1 MSSDKRYKFYDQH
14 DDVRQL
20 IVIVPGLDGAT
31 SFFDNVIPELTAT
44 DGVAVLMFYLPLK
57 TNAIKDSDYTFDY
70 LASELKSVIDEV
82 NTTVVERRP
91 TPTSSLRITLVG
103 ESFGGVVAQV
113 FAHSYPS
120 SLSSLVLLSSLAKT
134 NLPPEI
140 EWKVRNLLPILK
152 TVGWFVPQIAQSIF
166 ARLHVDDVCE
176 KHEPQ
181 FVKDLFIKEASAAHH
196 YSVMARINIVHKLDI
211 REQSARITTPT
222 LIIYGADDHFTK
234 EASLQLHKIIPQS
247 IIKVSCFWTIM
258 TQMYTHIAVQ

>member
-1 MSSDKRYKFYDQH
+1 MSASERFKFYDCP
-14 DDVRQL
+14 DELRQL
-20 IVIVPGLDGAT
+20 IVLLPGLDGAT
-31 SFFDNVIPELTAT
+31 SFFDDVIPELTAT
-44 DGVAVLMFYLPLK
+44 NGVAVVMFYLPLK
-57 TNAIKDSDYTFDY
+57 TNTIKDSEYTFDY
-70 LASELKSVIDEV
+70 LASELKSVVDEV
-82 NTTVVERRP
+82 NASVAERRS
-91 TPTSSLRITLVG
+91 TSTSRPRVTLVG

-113 FAHSYPS
+113 FAYNYPTC
-120 SLSSLVLLSSLAKT
+120 LSSLVLLSSLAKT

-152 TVGWFVPQIAQSIF
+152 TVGWFVPEIAQHIF

-234 EASLQLHKIIPQS
+234 EASLQLHEIIPQS
-247 IIKVSCFWTIM
+247 VIKVSC
-258 TQMYTHIAVQ
+258 H